1 MSDLNKA
8 EEMMI
13 MAAARRLMGGQVMGD
28 PEDIA
33 KLSSPEAQD
42 RAMRDLVSMIEAEE
56 NISPEQIR
64 RQAYLSNIY
73 QPEGSNRP
81 RMMADSTKTE
91 FRRLMARKL
100 NQIRNEFPPGAEREM
115 SKDAVFDAMNRGLE
129 QNPQA
134 SRKGRK
140 RLKKDRK
147 KFGPSA
153 LMGGPGYPSTLQ
165 KLVTERR
172 AKGMLPHLILLSL
185 LGIGGLGLAGA
196 ASSGDQA

>member
-56 NISPEQIR
+56 NISPEQIQ
-64 RQAYLSNIY
+64 RQAYLANLY
-73 QPEGSNRP
+73 QPEGSKRP
-81 RMMADSTKTE
+81 RMVADSTKRE
-91 FRRLMARKL
+91 FRGLLARKL
-100 NQIRNEFPPGAEREM
+100 NQIRNEFPPGAERQM
-115 SKDAVFDAMNRGLE
+115 SIDTVFDEMNRGLE
-129 QNPQA
+129 RNPTA
-134 SRKGRK
+134 SKKARKY
-140 RLKKDRK
+140 LKKQRK
-147 KFGPSA
+147 NFAVTPFLGSSD
-153 LMGGPGYPSTLQ
+153 YPSTIQ
-165 KLVTERR
+165 RLVAERR
-172 AKGMLPHLILLSL
+172 AKGMLPLILLSL